1 MNIYALKGHKVKLS
15 KNGFN
20 MGFEV
25 DKDEAKSF
33 LSHGIIYTVD
43 CTNVSN
49 SSSVVI
55 LHEFP
60 NKKFNTAHFEDVS
73 FQSEDEKIKHP
84 DWLYYR
90 YRLLRRKHLKKLNTL
105 LGLIAAKWGYDDR
118 KIYQKISQWY
128 YHQYSDT
135 IDAELKEFEKST
147 LEVLKEAKADR
158 SNEFLKEAEANMRK
172 FIQLCQSKN
181 HNS

>member
-60 NKKFNTAHFEDVS
+60 NKTFNTVHFEDVS

-84 DWLYYR
+84 DWLYNR
-90 YRLLRRKHLKKLNTL
+90 YRLLRRKHLKKLNIR
-105 LGLIAAKWGYDDR
+105 LIAIKLGYDQR
-118 KIYQKISQWY
+118 KMFQKISQWY

-147 LEVLKEAKADR
+147 LEFLKEAKADT
-158 SNEFLKEAEANMRK
+158 SSEFSKEAEANMRN
-172 FIQLCQSKN
+172 FIQLCQSKK
-181 HNS
+181 S

>member
-1 MNIYALKGHKVKLS
+1 
-15 KNGFN
+15 

-60 NKKFNTAHFEDVS
+60 NKTFNTVHFEDVS

-84 DWLYYR
+84 DWLYNR
-90 YRLLRRKHLKKLNTL
+90 YRLLRRKHLKK
-105 LGLIAAKWGYDDR
+105 IK
-118 KIYQKISQWY
+118 
-128 YHQYSDT
+128 YS
-135 IDAELKEFEKST
+135 IDC
-147 LEVLKEAKADR
+147 
-158 SNEFLKEAEANMRK
+158 N
-172 FIQLCQSKN
+172 
-181 HNS
+181 